1 MPQGTVKTFDPQTGS
16 GSLLLD
22 SQEELTFDAQTFARS
37 ELEELRLGQRVRIE
51 ITGQGEDRRISDVA
65 LVSF

>member
-1 MPQGTVKTFDPQTGS
+1 MPQATIKDFDPQTGA

-22 SQEELTFDAQTFARS
+22 SQEELAFDTRVFERS
-37 ELEELRLGQRVRIE
+37 GLEELRLGQRVRIE
-51 ITGQGEDRRISDVA
+51 VDGDGDDRRVSDIA